1 MAAHETIPSPSP
13 FINGQIKGKPRK
25 TFPPGVIQR
34 LTLHKP
40 LDAAIA
46 RTTVRELATD
56 LGYSLIDQVR
66 LSTAIFE
73 IANNIVTHAGQGEI
87 VIYWR
92 EEAHHK
98 GLQFY
103 CNDQGLHA
111 PQLTAILQQ
120 TGGDETE
127 SKLDFLSLRQLV
139 DKFKFTEDP
148 KYGNCVTMAV
158 WLEQNYEQK

>member
-1 MAAHETIPSPSP
+1 MEAREPIPVSSPM
-13 FINGQIKGKPRK
+13 INGQIRRKPK
-25 TFPPGVIQR
+25 KAFSPGVIQR
-34 LTLHKP
+34 LSLSKP

-56 LGYSLIDQVR
+56 LGYSLVDQVR

-73 IANNIVTHAGQGEI
+73 IADKIVTHAGQGEI

-92 EEAHHK
+92 EEAHCK
-98 GLQFY
+98 GLQFF
-103 CNDQGLHA
+103 CNDQGLHT
-111 PQLTAILQQ
+111 PQLAALLQ

-127 SKLDFLSLRQLV
+127 SKLNFLRLKQLV
-139 DKFKFTEDP
+139 DEFKFTEDP

>member
-1 MAAHETIPSPSP
+1 METRETIPSLSP
-13 FINGQIKGKPRK
+13 LTNAQTKRKPKK
-25 TFPPGVIQR
+25 TFLPGVIQR
-34 LTLHKP
+34 LILRKP

-46 RTTVRELATD
+46 RTTVRGLASD

-73 IANNIVTHAGQGEI
+73 IADDIVTHAGQGEI
-87 VIYWR
+87 VILWR
-92 EEAHHK
+92 EEPQHK
-98 GLQFY
+98 GLQLF

-111 PQLTAILQQ
+111 PQLTHVLQ

-127 SKLDFLSLRQLV
+127 RKLNLLSLKQLV
-139 DKFKFTEDP
+139 DEFKFTEDP

-158 WLEQNYEQK
+158 WLEQNLKQK